1 MTVNCLVPLSEVVN
15 LIKKV
20 LVAVGNAIKP
30 EDATLLWKDNLL
42 HPLSLIFTC
51 AEITEL
57 LALEMVETI
66 PETVGPT

>member
-20 LVAVGNAIKP
+20 FVAIGNAIKP
-30 EDATLLWKDNLL
+30 EDATLLWKFNFL

-51 AEITEL
+51 TEFTEL
-57 LALEMVETI
+57 LALEIVETI